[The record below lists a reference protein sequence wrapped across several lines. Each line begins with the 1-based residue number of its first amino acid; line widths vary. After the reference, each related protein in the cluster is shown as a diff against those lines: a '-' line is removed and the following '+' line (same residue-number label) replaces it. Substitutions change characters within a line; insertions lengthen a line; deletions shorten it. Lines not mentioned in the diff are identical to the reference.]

1 LFGFVEVQWY
11 WLKPITGL
19 GDDLCGVVD
28 DSYLL
33 LYEQGDAN
41 VEAPPESKEEVRKLY
56 CEGALDNRKIQMD
69 VPDGRSRPS
78 VEIIGG
84 GSGFAVN
91 ELIHR
96 VCDCSLDLFHTLCFF
111 FHSLDLMF
119 CYQFMS

>member
-11 WLKPITGL
+11 WQKPITGL

-41 VEAPPESKEEVRKLY
+41 VEAPPENKEEVRKLY

-96 VCDCSLDLFHTLCFF
+96 VCDCSVDLFHALSFF
-111 FHSLDLMF
+111 SFTAWI
-119 CYQFMS
+119 